1 MTTDDILN
9 EIKPILTSDWSI
21 RDGRKVPDT
30 EGLNSGNDGVKIKGT
45 VLYADMV
52 DSTDLVNNYRAEFAA
67 EIYKSYLLG
76 ACRVIR
82 NCHGEITAF
91 DGDRV
96 MAVFIGDSPNSD
108 AAKAALQINHL
119 VVKINEVILKSYP
132 TTSYKLKQRVGIDVS
147 DLLVAKT
154 GIRSSNDLVW
164 VGRAANYAAKLAALA
179 DDSYPTY
186 ITDSVFEKLN
196 EASKKGGTNKSL
208 MWEKRVWTERQMTVY
223 RSEWWWKF

>member
-1 MTTDDILN
+1 MTTDDILK
-9 EIKPILTSDWSI
+9 EIKPILTAHWAT
-21 RDGRKVPDT
+21 RDGNKVPET
-30 EGLNSGNDGVKIKGT
+30 EDLKSGNDGVKFRGT

-52 DSTDLVNNYRAEFAA
+52 DSTELVNNYRAEFAA

-82 NCHGEITAF
+82 NCGGEITAF

-108 AAKAALQINHL
+108 AAKSALQINHL
-119 VVKINEVILKSYP
+119 VTKINEAIGTAYP

-154 GIRSSNDLVW
+154 GIRNSNDLVW

-179 DDSYPTY
+179 DDNYPTY

-196 EASKKGGTNKSL
+196 ETSKKGGTNKTL
-208 MWEKRVWTERQMTVY
+208 MWEKRIWTERQMTVY
-223 RSEWWWKF
+223 RSSWWWKF